1 MPSNGVSAMPE
12 EQSAALFDVYTL
24 KPLQRTYLTTTM
36 GRVSRSFA
44 LVVPWLEDP
53 LQDYIATA
61 YLLCR
66 VLDNIEDC
74 SEPLSWQTERF
85 AEFAGLLSE
94 PGMAPTRLG
103 QWDAVPWP
111 GLSADERALMT
122 IDGGLPLWLRGLFG

>member
-74 SEPLSWQTERF
+74 SETRSVGCG
-85 AEFAGLLSE
+85 AVAGVV
-94 PGMAPTRLG
+94 GR
-103 QWDAVPWP
+103 
-111 GLSADERALMT
+111 
-122 IDGGLPLWLRGLFG
+122 